1 MLALRL
7 RHPPSFA
14 LIRVVEI
21 AIDDD
26 EHNSCKLHGVKNP
39 GVGSTPLFEIIIEPY
54 LQYVVVVQRNEKTPP
69 VSKLLQKECTY
80 YFRNVCYIEGKLHKW
95 SKFTHSVTHT
105 DKQDPELPRPRYTVR
120 QRSQTILILNLNV
133 GGYIFQKFR
142 ERQKTAVQFSDK
154 NWVSIGAL
162 RNARY

>member
-54 LQYVVVVQRNEKTPP
+54 IHKTHNMYVVHEMKKTPP

-105 DKQDPELPRPRYTVR
+105 NKQDPELPRPRYTVK
-120 QRSQTILILNLNV
+120 QRSQTILILKPKCRWIHFPEVSGKAKNSSS
-133 GGYIFQKFR
+133 IF
-142 ERQKTAVQFSDK
+142 
-154 NWVSIGAL
+154 G
-162 RNARY
+162 